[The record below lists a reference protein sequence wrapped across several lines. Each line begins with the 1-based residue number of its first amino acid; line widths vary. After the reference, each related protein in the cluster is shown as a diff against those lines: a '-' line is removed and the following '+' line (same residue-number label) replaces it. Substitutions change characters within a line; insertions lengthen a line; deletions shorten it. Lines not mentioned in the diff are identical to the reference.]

1 MVGAHEEVRAGGG
14 TRGVTFREVQAEEL
28 GAFLRT
34 RRERADPALGGWSGS
49 ARRRA
54 PGLRREEVAA
64 VAGLTVSWL
73 ARLEQGKAQSVSAQV
88 LGALARALRLDELER
103 EHLFALAGLRAD
115 PPSAPPTEV
124 PASIIAVLHAL
135 EPNPAYVLDR
145 AWNMVAWNSAEAR
158 LFPGILERVPPNLLE
173 FVFCDDR
180 IRSLIV
186 GYEDEAAQLV
196 SQFRTHC
203 TDWPGDP
210 GITEVVDRLC
220 ATSDDFAQRWAS
232 HDVAPFATT
241 RRVFDHPIAGR
252 LEFEHHRLEVLDQPG
267 TILVA
272 FVDAP
277 GSDSS
282 ARLAI
287 TAG

>member
-1 MVGAHEEVRAGGG
+1 MVA
-14 TRGVTFREVQAEEL
+14 Q
-28 GAFLRT
+28 
-34 RRERADPALGGWSGS
+34 SGS
-49 ARRRA
+49 GRRRA

-64 VAGLTVSWL
+64 VAGVTVSWI

-88 LGALARALRLDELER
+88 LAALARALRLDELER

-115 PPSAPPTEV
+115 PTTAAPRDVPPS
-124 PASIIAVLHAL
+124 ILAVLRAL

-145 AWNMVAWNSAEAR
+145 SWNMVAWNTAEAR
-158 LFPGILERVPPNLLE
+158 LFPGIEERDRPNLLD
-173 FVFCDDR
+173 FVFCDAR
-180 IRSLIV
+180 IRALIV

-210 GITEVVDRLC
+210 GITEVVSRLC
-220 ATSDDFAQRWAS
+220 ATSDDFARRWAS

-277 GSDSS
+277 GSASS
-282 ARLAI
+282 ARLAA
-287 TAG
+287 TAD